1 MSEVKGKQSLRFA
14 KTPFILNSASVV
26 GKKEGEGP
34 LGEYF
39 DVIGMMTNLD
49 VSHGRKQKVPCRR
62 KQQPW
67 HWENLGLRRKKS
79 VIFLQETC
87 WVRL

>member
-34 LGEYF
+34 LGEY
-39 DVIGMMTNLD
+39 LD

>member
-39 DVIGMMTNLD
+39 DVIGNDDKFGCESWEEAESTLQKEAATLALGKRKWKRECFRSAHEMFIHP
-49 VSHGRKQKVPCRR
+49 VS
-62 KQQPW
+62 
-67 HWENLGLRRKKS
+67 
-79 VIFLQETC
+79 
-87 WVRL
+87 

>member
-34 LGEYF
+34 LGEYLAEGSSNPG
-39 DVIGMMTNLD
+39 IGKIWAYA
-49 VSHGRKQKVPCRR
+49 GRNPLYFCRR
-62 KQQPW
+62 PVGSDYCNILW
-67 HWENLGLRRKKS
+67 TS
-79 VIFLQETC
+79 
-87 WVRL
+87 RL

>member
-34 LGEYF
+34 LG
-39 DVIGMMTNLD
+39 DW
-49 VSHGRKQKVPCRR
+49 K
-62 KQQPW
+62 
-67 HWENLGLRRKKS
+67 
-79 VIFLQETC
+79 
-87 WVRL
+87 

>member
-39 DVIGMMTNLD
+39 DVIGND
-49 VSHGRKQKVPCRR
+49 DKFEIGRAHV
-62 KQQPW
+62 
-67 HWENLGLRRKKS
+67 
-79 VIFLQETC
+79 
-87 WVRL
+87 